1 MYHFAYIYIYMYIC
15 ICVYD
20 IYIYIKPK
28 NKVNMSQMIYKV
40 SFQNCTVLN
49 GIPDVHWC

>member
-20 IYIYIKPK
+20 IYIKPK
-28 NKVNMSQMIYKV
+28 NKLNMSQMIYKV